1 MKKIISI
8 FLLFVVTFA
17 FCSCGEV
24 ERSTGKISVVT
35 TIFPYYDFARS
46 VSKGTCD
53 VDMLLKPGSDVHSFE
68 PTPSDILK
76 IRNADLFIYN
86 GGESDE
92 WVDSILESLGDTDK
106 PVVMKMTDYVKPLTE
121 MDADHHAEDEEDE
134 HIWTSLDNAK
144 TLVSKISD
152 EVSKLDQK
160 HKSVYTKN
168 SLDYIEKISKVQ
180 SEIENTVNSSESK
193 KIVVGD
199 RFPLLYF
206 ATEFSL
212 DWECA
217 FPGCSTETEPS
228 LDRLSK
234 LTDTIEKDK
243 IKTILKLEM
252 SENKV
257 ADTLAD
263 ETNTKVRT
271 FYSAESVSKEE
282 FANNVTYV
290 DLMERNNNALKEAL
304 SNDTN

>member
-35 TIFPYYDFARS
+35 TIFPYYDFASS

-160 HKSVYTKN
+160 HKTIYNKN

-180 SEIENTVNSSESK
+180 SEIENTVNSSKSK

-271 FYSAESVSKEE
+271 FYSAESVSKED

-290 DLMERNNNALKEAL
+290 DLMERDNNALKEAL

>member
-1 MKKIISI
+1 M
-8 FLLFVVTFA
+8 TFA

-46 VSKGTCD
+46 VSKGTCE

-76 IRNADLFIYN
+76 IRNADVFIYN

-121 MDADHHAEDEEDE
+121 MDADHHVEDEEDE

-160 HKSVYTKN
+160 HKTIYNKN

-180 SEIENTVNSSESK
+180 SEIENTVNSSKSK

-263 ETNTKVRT
+263 ETNTKVKT
-271 FYSAESVSKEE
+271 FYSAESVSKED
-282 FANNVTYV
+282 FANNITYV

>member
-152 EVSKLDQK
+152 EVSKLDSK
-160 HKSVYTKN
+160 NKSIYYRN
-168 SLDYIEKISKVQ
+168 GLDYIEKINKVQ
-180 SEIENTVNSSESK
+180 SEIENTVNSSKSK

-263 ETNTKVRT
+263 ETNTKIRT

-282 FANNVTYV
+282 FANNITYV

>member
-1 MKKIISI
+1 MT
-8 FLLFVVTFA
+8 FV

-160 HKSVYTKN
+160 HKTVYNKN
-168 SLDYIEKISKVQ
+168 GLDYIEKISKVQ
-180 SEIENTVNSSESK
+180 SEIENTVNSSKSK

>member
-17 FCSCGEV
+17 FSSCGEV
-24 ERSTGKISVVT
+24 EKSTGKISVVT

-76 IRNADLFIYN
+76 IKNADLFIYN

-92 WVDSILESLGDTDK
+92 WVESILESLGDTDK

-160 HKSVYTKN
+160 NKSVYTKN

-180 SEIENTVNSSESK
+180 SEIENTVNSSKSK

-271 FYSAESVSKEE
+271 FYSAESVSKED

>member
-1 MKKIISI
+1 M
-8 FLLFVVTFA
+8 TFA

-46 VSKGTCD
+46 VSKDTCD

-160 HKSVYTKN
+160 HKTVYNKN
-168 SLDYIEKISKVQ
+168 SLYYIEKISKVQ

-271 FYSAESVSKEE
+271 FYSAESVSKED
-282 FANNVTYV
+282 FANNITYV

>member
-46 VSKGTCD
+46 VSKGTCE

-160 HKSVYTKN
+160 NKSVYTKS

-180 SEIENTVNSSESK
+180 SEIENTVNSSKSK

-271 FYSAESVSKEE
+271 FYSAESVSKED
-282 FANNVTYV
+282 FAKNITYV

-304 SNDTN
+304 SNATN

>member
-1 MKKIISI
+1 M
-8 FLLFVVTFA
+8 TFA

-46 VSKGTCD
+46 VSKGTCE
-53 VDMLLKPGSDVHSFE
+53 VDMLLKPGSDVHFFE

-152 EVSKLDQK
+152 EVSKLDSK
-160 HKSVYTKN
+160 NKSIYHRN
-168 SLDYIEKISKVQ
+168 GLDYIEKISKVQ
-180 SEIENTVNSSESK
+180 SEIENTVNSSKSK

-263 ETNTKVRT
+263 ETNTKVRI
-271 FYSAESVSKEE
+271 FYSAESVSKED

-290 DLMERNNNALKEAL
+290 DLMERDNNALKEAL

>member
-1 MKKIISI
+1 M
-8 FLLFVVTFA
+8 TFA

-160 HKSVYTKN
+160 HKTVYNKN
-168 SLDYIEKISKVQ
+168 GLDYIEKISKVQ

-271 FYSAESVSKEE
+271 FYSAESVSKED

>member
-92 WVDSILESLGDTDK
+92 WVESILESLGDSDK

-160 HKSVYTKN
+160 NKSVYSKN
-168 SLDYIEKISKVQ
+168 SSDYIEKISKVQ
-180 SEIENTVNSSESK
+180 GEIENTVNSSKSK

-263 ETNTKVRT
+263 ETNTKVRI
-271 FYSAESVSKEE
+271 FYSAESVSKED
-282 FANNVTYV
+282 FANNITYV

>member
-1 MKKIISI
+1 M
-8 FLLFVVTFA
+8 TFA

-121 MDADHHAEDEEDE
+121 MDADHHVEDEEDE

-160 HKSVYTKN
+160 HKTVYNKN
-168 SLDYIEKISKVQ
+168 GLDYIEKISKVQ

>member
-160 HKSVYTKN
+160 HKSVYNEN
-168 SLDYIEKISKVQ
+168 SLDCIEKIGKVQ
-180 SEIENTVNSSESK
+180 SEIENTVNSSKSK

-271 FYSAESVSKEE
+271 FYSAESVSKED

>member
-1 MKKIISI
+1 M
-8 FLLFVVTFA
+8 TFA

-160 HKSVYTKN
+160 NKSVYSKN
-168 SLDYIEKISKVQ
+168 SSDYIEKISKVQ
-180 SEIENTVNSSESK
+180 SEIENTVNSSKSK

-271 FYSAESVSKEE
+271 FYSAESVSKED

-290 DLMERNNNALKEAL
+290 DLMERDNNALKEAL

>member
-1 MKKIISI
+1 M
-8 FLLFVVTFA
+8 TFA

-160 HKSVYTKN
+160 NKSVYNKN
-168 SLDYIEKISKVQ
+168 SSDYIEKISKVQ
-180 SEIENTVNSSESK
+180 GEIENTVNSSKSK

-263 ETNTKVRT
+263 ETNTKVRI
-271 FYSAESVSKEE
+271 FYSAESVSKED
-282 FANNVTYV
+282 FANNITYV

>member
-8 FLLFVVTFA
+8 FLLFLVTFA
-17 FCSCGEV
+17 FCSCGKE
-24 ERSTGKISVVT
+24 EKSTDKISVVT

-134 HIWTSLDNAK
+134 HIWTSLGNAK

-160 HKSVYTKN
+160 NKSVYTKN

-180 SEIENTVNSSESK
+180 SEIEDTVNSSKSK

-271 FYSAESVSKEE
+271 FYSAESVSKED

>member
-1 MKKIISI
+1 M
-8 FLLFVVTFA
+8 TFA

-46 VSKGTCD
+46 VSKGTCE

-152 EVSKLDQK
+152 EVSKLDSK
-160 HKSVYTKN
+160 NKSIYHRN
-168 SLDYIEKISKVQ
+168 GLDYIEKISKVQ

-271 FYSAESVSKEE
+271 FYSAESVSKED
-282 FANNVTYV
+282 FANNITYV

>member
-152 EVSKLDQK
+152 EVSKLDSK
-160 HKSVYTKN
+160 NKSIYYRN
-168 SLDYIEKISKVQ
+168 GLDYIEKINKVQ
-180 SEIENTVNSSESK
+180 SEIENTVNSSKSK

-271 FYSAESVSKEE
+271 YYSAESVSKEE
-282 FANNVTYV
+282 FANNITYV

>member
-1 MKKIISI
+1 M
-8 FLLFVVTFA
+8 TFA

-152 EVSKLDQK
+152 EVSKLDSK
-160 HKSVYTKN
+160 NKSIYHRN
-168 SLDYIEKISKVQ
+168 GLDYIEKISKVQ
-180 SEIENTVNSSESK
+180 SEIENTVNSSKRK

-271 FYSAESVSKEE
+271 FYSAESVSKED

>member
-17 FCSCGEV
+17 FCSCSEV
-24 ERSTGKISVVT
+24 KKSTDKISVVT

-106 PVVMKMTDYVKPLTE
+106 PVVMKMTDYVKPLAE
-121 MDADHHAEDEEDE
+121 MDADHHAENEEDE

-160 HKSVYTKN
+160 HKTVYNKN

-180 SEIENTVNSSESK
+180 IEIENTVNSSKSK

-271 FYSAESVSKEE
+271 FYSAESVSKED
-282 FANNVTYV
+282 FANNITYV
-290 DLMERNNNALKEAL
+290 DLMERNNNALKEVL

>member
-1 MKKIISI
+1 M
-8 FLLFVVTFA
+8 TFA

-35 TIFPYYDFARS
+35 TIFPYYDFTRS

-160 HKSVYTKN
+160 NKSVYSKN
-168 SLDYIEKISKVQ
+168 SSDYIEKISKVQ
-180 SEIENTVNSSESK
+180 SEIENTVNSSKSK

-271 FYSAESVSKEE
+271 FYSAESVSKED
-282 FANNVTYV
+282 FANNVSYV
-290 DLMERNNNALKEAL
+290 DLMERDNNALKEAL

>member
-35 TIFPYYDFARS
+35 TIFPYYDFARG

-76 IRNADLFIYN
+76 IKNADLFIYN

-160 HKSVYTKN
+160 HKTVYNKN
-168 SLDYIEKISKVQ
+168 GLDYIEKISKVQ

-271 FYSAESVSKEE
+271 FYSAESVSKED

>member
-1 MKKIISI
+1 
-8 FLLFVVTFA
+8 VTFA

-152 EVSKLDQK
+152 EVSKLDSK
-160 HKSVYTKN
+160 NKSIYYRN
-168 SLDYIEKISKVQ
+168 GLDYIEKINKVQ
-180 SEIENTVNSSESK
+180 SEIENTVNSSKSK

-282 FANNVTYV
+282 FANNITYV

>member
-160 HKSVYTKN
+160 NKSVYTKN

-180 SEIENTVNSSESK
+180 GEIENTVNSSKSK

-263 ETNTKVRT
+263 ETNTKVRI
-271 FYSAESVSKEE
+271 FYSAESVSKED
-282 FANNVTYV
+282 FAKNITYV

>member
-1 MKKIISI
+1 M
-8 FLLFVVTFA
+8 TFA

-160 HKSVYTKN
+160 HKTVYNKN
-168 SLDYIEKISKVQ
+168 GLDYIEKISKVQ

-228 LDRLSK
+228 LVRLSK

-271 FYSAESVSKEE
+271 FYSAESVSKED
-282 FANNVTYV
+282 FANNITYV

>member
-152 EVSKLDQK
+152 EVSKLDSK
-160 HKSVYTKN
+160 NKSIYHRN
-168 SLDYIEKISKVQ
+168 GLDYIEKISKVQ

-271 FYSAESVSKEE
+271 FYSAESVSKED
-282 FANNVTYV
+282 FANNITYV

>member
-92 WVDSILESLGDTDK
+92 WVESILESLGDSDK

-160 HKSVYTKN
+160 NKSVYSKN
-168 SLDYIEKISKVQ
+168 SSDYIEKISKVQ
-180 SEIENTVNSSESK
+180 GEIENTVNSSKSK

-271 FYSAESVSKEE
+271 FYSAESVSKED
-282 FANNVTYV
+282 FANNITYV

>member
-1 MKKIISI
+1 M
-8 FLLFVVTFA
+8 TFA

-152 EVSKLDQK
+152 EVSKLDSK
-160 HKSVYTKN
+160 NKSVYSKN
-168 SLDYIEKISKVQ
+168 SSDYIEKISKVQ
-180 SEIENTVNSSESK
+180 SEIENTVNSSKSK

-263 ETNTKVRT
+263 ETNTKVKT
-271 FYSAESVSKEE
+271 FYSAESVSKED
-282 FANNVTYV
+282 FANNITYV

>member
-1 MKKIISI
+1 MKNKMPAWDLSDLYKSMDDPQIAKDLEAYRKSAIKFAKTYKGRLHKLSADEFMAAIKDIEKRSKLSGRLGGFAYLNMVTQMKNAAAVAFYQSI
-8 FLLFVVTFA
+8 
-17 FCSCGEV
+17 E
-24 ERSTGKISVVT
+24 E
-35 TIFPYYDFARS
+35 
-46 VSKGTCD
+46 
-53 VDMLLKPGSDVHSFE
+53 
-68 PTPSDILK
+68 
-76 IRNADLFIYN
+76 
-86 GGESDE
+86 
-92 WVDSILESLGDTDK
+92 
-106 PVVMKMTDYVKPLTE
+106 KMTDYVKPLTE

-160 HKSVYTKN
+160 HKTVYNKN

-180 SEIENTVNSSESK
+180 SEIENTVNSSKSK

-271 FYSAESVSKEE
+271 FYSAESVSKED

-290 DLMERNNNALKEAL
+290 DLMKRNNNALKEAL

>member
-1 MKKIISI
+1 M
-8 FLLFVVTFA
+8 TFA

-24 ERSTGKISVVT
+24 ERLTDKISVVT

-160 HKSVYTKN
+160 HKMVYNKN

-271 FYSAESVSKEE
+271 FYSAESVSKED

>member
-1 MKKIISI
+1 M
-8 FLLFVVTFA
+8 TFA

-160 HKSVYTKN
+160 NKSVYTKN

-180 SEIENTVNSSESK
+180 GEIENTVNSSKSK

-271 FYSAESVSKEE
+271 FYSAESVSKED
-282 FANNVTYV
+282 FANNITYV

>member
-8 FLLFVVTFA
+8 FLLFVVTFV

-24 ERSTGKISVVT
+24 EKSTDKISVVT

-92 WVDSILESLGDTDK
+92 WVDSILESLGDSDK

-160 HKSVYTKN
+160 NKSVYTKN

-180 SEIENTVNSSESK
+180 SEIENTVKSSISK

-263 ETNTKVRT
+263 ETNTKVRI
-271 FYSAESVSKEE
+271 FYSAESVSKED

>member
-8 FLLFVVTFA
+8 FLLFVVTFV

-24 ERSTGKISVVT
+24 KKSTDKISVVT

-106 PVVMKMTDYVKPLTE
+106 PVVMKMTDYVKPLAE
-121 MDADHHAEDEEDE
+121 MDADHHAENEEDE

-160 HKSVYTKN
+160 HKTVYNKN

-180 SEIENTVNSSESK
+180 IEIENTVNSTKSK

-271 FYSAESVSKEE
+271 FYSAESVSKED
-282 FANNVTYV
+282 FANNITYV

>member
-1 MKKIISI
+1 M
-8 FLLFVVTFA
+8 TFA

-152 EVSKLDQK
+152 EVSKLDSK
-160 HKSVYTKN
+160 NKSIYHRN
-168 SLDYIEKISKVQ
+168 GLDYIEKISKVQ

-212 DWECA
+212 NWECA

-271 FYSAESVSKEE
+271 FYSAESVSKED
-282 FANNVTYV
+282 FANNITYV

>member
-160 HKSVYTKN
+160 HKTVYNKN
-168 SLDYIEKISKVQ
+168 GLDYIEKISKVQ

-271 FYSAESVSKEE
+271 FYSAESVSKED
-282 FANNVTYV
+282 FANNVSYV
-290 DLMERNNNALKEAL
+290 DLMERDNNALKEAL

>member
-1 MKKIISI
+1 M
-8 FLLFVVTFA
+8 TFA

-46 VSKGTCD
+46 VSKGTCE

-160 HKSVYTKN
+160 HKTVYNKN
-168 SLDYIEKISKVQ
+168 GLDYIEKISKVQ
-180 SEIENTVNSSESK
+180 SEIENTVNSSKSK

-257 ADTLAD
+257 ADTLAE

>member
-1 MKKIISI
+1 M
-8 FLLFVVTFA
+8 TFA

-152 EVSKLDQK
+152 EVSKLDSK
-160 HKSVYTKN
+160 NKSIYHRN
-168 SLDYIEKISKVQ
+168 GLDYIEKISKVQ

-271 FYSAESVSKEE
+271 FYSAESVSKED
-282 FANNVTYV
+282 FANNITYV

>member
-1 MKKIISI
+1 M
-8 FLLFVVTFA
+8 TFA

-35 TIFPYYDFARS
+35 TIFPYYDFVRS

-152 EVSKLDQK
+152 EVSKLDSK
-160 HKSVYTKN
+160 NKSIYHRN
-168 SLDYIEKISKVQ
+168 GLDYIEKISKVQ

-271 FYSAESVSKEE
+271 FYSAESVSKED
-282 FANNVTYV
+282 FANNITYV

>member
-1 MKKIISI
+1 M
-8 FLLFVVTFA
+8 TFA

-152 EVSKLDQK
+152 EVSKLDSK
-160 HKSVYTKN
+160 NKSIYYRN
-168 SLDYIEKISKVQ
+168 GLDYIEKINKVQ
-180 SEIENTVNSSESK
+180 SEIENTVNSSKSK

-282 FANNVTYV
+282 FANNITYV

>member
-17 FCSCGEV
+17 FCSCGKE
-24 ERSTGKISVVT
+24 EKSTDKISVVT

-160 HKSVYTKN
+160 NKSVYTKN

-180 SEIENTVNSSESK
+180 GEIENTVNSSKSK

-271 FYSAESVSKEE
+271 FYSAESVSKED
-282 FANNVTYV
+282 FAKNITYV

>member
-46 VSKGTCD
+46 VSKGTCE

-152 EVSKLDQK
+152 EVSKLDSK
-160 HKSVYTKN
+160 NKSIYYRN
-168 SLDYIEKISKVQ
+168 GLDYIEKISKVQ

-271 FYSAESVSKEE
+271 FYSAESVSKED
-282 FANNVTYV
+282 FANNITYV